1 MPRFLSRLNDSGKQ
15 ALILTGVN
23 SLFWFAWAFGS
34 YQTVYLQQVG
44 FSASQLGLL
53 NALTSAVT
61 IASLAFWGMVS
72 DKIGSLRR
80 VLITVLVG
88 GSILY
93 ALIPF
98 IPTGLPISSLLFL
111 TIIPVV
117 YFFRGSMST
126 YAENILVRN
135 SNELRLNYGLL
146 RSVGSFLF
154 TIGGLIV
161 TFLLPFV
168 GVASTFWFIGVLMI
182 PVVILTVLAREPNA
196 RPAGKSSQ
204 DKQEKKEKL
213 DLSELFRNKAYV
225 SFLIFGFLFY
235 IAINCEAT
243 FLPYFI
249 QSVNVPTE
257 QYMVV
262 MSYRA
267 LLEIPFLLLMVRLRR
282 RFPLGLLVM
291 VSALLMALEC
301 LSLGF
306 FANSLP
312 TIILCSTF
320 FGLGNGLC
328 IGSSLNYVYE
338 LAPVHLKASAQA
350 FFSAV
355 SSVAGILGN
364 LGGGVVFDAIGAKP
378 FYLVVALLYLL
389 SVALFLFTQRKSLR
403 HQE

>member
-88 GSILY
+88 GSVLY

-196 RPAGKSSQ
+196 RPAGKSNQ
-204 DKQEKKEKL
+204 DKQEKKGKL

>member
-1 MPRFLSRLNDSGKQ
+1 MPRYLSRLTDTGRQ

-23 SLFWFAWAFGS
+23 SLFWLAWSFSS

-53 NALTSAVT
+53 NALTSGVS
-61 IASLAFWGMVS
+61 IASLAFWGMIS
-72 DKIGSLRR
+72 DKIGSLRK
-80 VLITVLVG
+80 VLVTVLVG
-88 GSILY
+88 G
-93 ALIPF
+93 ALLFAAIPW
-98 IPTGLPISSLLFL
+98 IPTGLPSSSLLLL
-111 TIIPVV
+111 TLIPVV

-154 TIGGLIV
+154 TIGGLVISA
-161 TFLLPFV
+161 LLPFV
-168 GVASTFWFIGVLMI
+168 GVPSTFWLSGVLMI
-182 PVVILTVLAREPNA
+182 PVVILTILAREPNTRA
-196 RPAGKSSQ
+196 AGKPG
-204 DKQEKKEKL
+204 KGAKEKVDPSL
-213 DLSELFRNKAYV
+213 LFRNKAYV

-235 IAINCEAT
+235 IANNCEAS

-249 QSVNVPTE
+249 QSAGLPEE
-257 QYMVV
+257 QYVVV

-267 LLEIPFLLLMVRLRR
+267 LLEIPFLLLMVRLRQK
-282 RFPLGLLVM
+282 FPLGLLVM
-291 VSALLMALEC
+291 ASALFMAVEC
-301 LSLGF
+301 VFLGL
-306 FANSLP
+306 FANSLVS
-312 TIILCSTF
+312 IILCTTF

-338 LAPVHLKASAQA
+338 LAPANLKASAQA

-378 FYLVVALLYLL
+378 FYLMVALLYFL
-389 SVALFLFTQRKSLR
+389 SVGIFLLTQRNTKKPA
-403 HQE
+403 